1 MFSVEYYNK
10 YVRKD
15 EMCTEE
21 NFKKYIRKG
30 IMSSKKKMKA
40 STISIRTKNTKNKII
55 KRSQEIRTWK
65 VSRKRG

>member
-15 EMCTEE
+15 EMCPE
-21 NFKKYIRKG
+21 KKYHKYVRKD
-30 IMSSKKKMKA
+30 IMSSEKKIKT
-40 STISIRTKNTKNKII
+40 STISIRTKNTKDKII
-55 KRSQEIRTWK
+55 KRSKDIRTWK